1 MKTLTTALG
10 ILVVTLCH
18 AADFPLAGGDIA
30 SPTDWGQAVPGSS
43 DDVVLPSSGTYELGG
58 DVAFKTLAAGSGAS
72 SLVFDFAKGGNH
84 TVTLHGTT
92 AREVLKPVVN
102 DDGTAVFKGGVL
114 KFATSVNVA
123 MPWKKRAKTVL
134 TDGCVVTNA
143 ATFDLGYGA
152 TFSRLDVTNGASVY
166 ASVFNLNEWGGSSN
180 VLSVTA
186 GGVVSVNG
194 DIRSD
199 VNDITDRVSGN
210 GFFVSGEGSKLRQT
224 NTGAG
229 IKLGYKCSGN
239 WLCVEDGG
247 ECYDAGKL
255 QIGTS
260 AQSVRNE
267 AMVRNGGI
275 LSVNKLQFASSN
287 NKLEVDNASF
297 QATGSVE
304 LGNAASVTGNVMTV
318 TGPEAVFNCPG
329 NVFGLGCGNL
339 FELVDGATW
348 DIGGTDITL
357 MSGASSNVLSVAG
370 GAVLANTNAPAA
382 GATLKIG
389 ADNTA
394 LGYNRIEI
402 LDGAVVNLEG
412 CFVRG
417 VNNAVVVSNAT
428 LRIDGTG
435 YGIWLGHGSNS
446 SGNKLIVQG
455 ATPSVYVKE
464 YKSSNGSAIRFEIP
478 AEGYAEGYVPMTMK
492 LDSALNTA
500 TERFEI
506 DCAAWVANP
515 DAVRKLV
522 LMRTTTDITSAQA
535 DWILAQNADLPE
547 SVRLK
552 VTSSEVIIQKRGGFI
567 LSFR

>member
-30 SPTDWGQAVPGSS
+30 SDGADGWNGAKPGSGQEAKFTQA
-43 DDVVLPSSGTYELGG
+43 GTYT
-58 DVAFKTLAAGSGAS
+58 ASGNVTFGYVNFATDG
-72 SLVFDFAKGGNH
+72 LVFDLTSDDR
-84 TVTLHGTT
+84 TVTLDSYVNIGDSDTSPVVGPKAANATTELKGGAWTGSGMTFKGIGDGYTLRLSDGASITDAGTLSLGHSLRSNSIVLT
-92 AREVLKPVVN
+92 GGSEIHANTILFHRWGGTNAKLDVGGGSKVYSTGAFMVQQNGSVNFAGYHLVDVHDAGSLLQVGADLNLGQWNSDNIVRIRDGATLSVESTKVRMAGGGSHLLEVLN
-102 DDGTAVFKGGVL
+102 
-114 KFATSVNVA
+114 
-123 MPWKKRAKTVL
+123 
-134 TDGCVVTNA
+134 
-143 ATFDLGYGA
+143 GA
-152 TFSRLDVTNGASVY
+152 TATVKTIEIASTG
-166 ASVFNLNEWGGSSN
+166 N
-180 VLSVTA
+180 
-186 GGVVSVNG
+186 
-194 DIRSD
+194 
-199 VNDITDRVSGN
+199 RV
-210 GFFVSGEGSKLRQT
+210 FVSNATCTAST
-224 NTGAG
+224 N
-229 IKLGYKCSGN
+229 I
-239 WLCVEDGG
+239 
-247 ECYDAGKL
+247 
-255 QIGTS
+255 Q
-260 AQSVRNE
+260 
-267 AMVRNGGI
+267 
-275 LSVNKLQFASSN
+275 
-287 NKLEVDNASF
+287 
-297 QATGSVE
+297 
-304 LGNAASVTGNVMTV
+304 LGNAATVTGNVMRVEGQT
-318 TGPEAVFNCPG
+318 AVFNCPG

-348 DIGGTDITL
+348 DIGGTDIML
-357 MSGASSNVLSVAG
+357 MSGASSNVLRVAG

-382 GATLKIG
+382 AARLYIG
-389 ADNTA
+389 SQDTA

-402 LDGAVVNLEG
+402 LDGAMVNLEG
-412 CFVRG
+412 CLIRG

-455 ATPSVYVKE
+455 TTPSVYVKE
-464 YKSSNGSAIRFEIP
+464 YKSSHGSTIRFEIP
-478 AEGYAEGYVPMTMK
+478 AEGYAEGYVPMTMM

-552 VTSSEVIIQKRGGFI
+552 VTSREVIIQKRGGFI

>member
-1 MKTLTTALG
+1 MKTLTCALG
-10 ILVVTLCH
+10 VFMAALCH

-30 SPTDWGQAVPGSS
+30 SDGADGWNGTKPGSGQEAKFTQA
-43 DDVVLPSSGTYELGG
+43 GTYTASGNVTFGYVNFATGG
-58 DVAFKTLAAGSGAS
+58 
-72 SLVFDFAKGGNH
+72 LVFDLTSDGR
-84 TVTLHGTT
+84 TVTL
-92 AREVLKPVVN
+92 
-102 DDGTAVFKGGVL
+102 DS
-114 KFATSVNVA
+114 SVNVGGTDTSPVVGPTA
-123 MPWKKRAKTVL
+123 ANATTELKGGAWTGSGMTFKNIGDGYTLLLSDGASITDAGTLSLGHSLKSNSIVL
-134 TDGCVVTNA
+134 TGGSEIHANA
-143 ATFDLGYGA
+143 ILLHRWGNTGTKLDVGGGSKVYATGAFMMQQNGTAGSYFAGNHFVDVHDAGSLLQVGADLNLGQYNSDNVIRIRDGA
-152 TFSRLDVTNGASVY
+152 TLSVESTKVRMAGGGSHLLEVLNGATATVKTIEI
-166 ASVFNLNEWGGSSN
+166 ASTGN
-180 VLSVTA
+180 
-186 GGVVSVNG
+186 
-194 DIRSD
+194 
-199 VNDITDRVSGN
+199 RV
-210 GFFVSGEGSKLRQT
+210 FVSNATCTAST
-224 NTGAG
+224 N
-229 IKLGYKCSGN
+229 I
-239 WLCVEDGG
+239 
-247 ECYDAGKL
+247 
-255 QIGTS
+255 Q
-260 AQSVRNE
+260 
-267 AMVRNGGI
+267 
-275 LSVNKLQFASSN
+275 
-287 NKLEVDNASF
+287 
-297 QATGSVE
+297 
-304 LGNAASVTGNVMTV
+304 LGNATTVTGNVMRVEGQT
-318 TGPEAVFNCPG
+318 AVFNCPG

-357 MSGASSNVLSVAG
+357 MSGASSNVLRVAG

-417 VNNAVVVSNAT
+417 VNNEIVVSNAT
-428 LRIDGTG
+428 FKIDGTA
-435 YGIWLGHGSNS
+435 YGIWIGHGSNS

-455 ATPSVYVKE
+455 TTPSVYVKE
-464 YKSSNGSAIRFEIP
+464 YKSSHGSTIRFEIP

-552 VTSSEVIIQKRGGFI
+552 VTSREVIIQKRGGFI